1 MVERLNIMFH
11 RKNKRDM
18 SKPSICFV
26 SVQAYPLLG
35 KSNCETVGGAELQQV
50 LLAKELASRGF
61 RISFVVGDY
70 GQKKLEEIDGI
81 TIIKSSQSFISNR
94 NRILRA
100 IPDALSLQRAMNIAN
115 ADIYYQRTAHFYTGQ
130 VAFFCKIKRK
140 KFVFSVGHDSNC
152 DINLLNELN
161 KVIKLMYVYGIKNA
175 DCIVAQSKEQQS
187 LMKENFGKD
196 SVLTK
201 TGHFLPEHRPDK
213 NTPPMILWVGALS
226 KRKKQPELFLKLAKS
241 LPDAKFQ
248 MICAPSQDKG
258 YYQQINELA
267 TRILNLDIVG
277 FVPYPEV
284 NQYFDKASIFVNTS
298 SVEGFPNT
306 FIQAWARYTPVVSL
320 NVDPDEIICKYKLGL
335 HSRTFEQMVEDVKL
349 LLEDE
354 KLREEMGKN
363 GRKYVER
370 EHDIKKIVEEYTKL
384 LEAL

>member
-1 MVERLNIMFH
+1 MP
-11 RKNKRDM
+11 
-18 SKPSICFV
+18 KPSICFV
-26 SVQAYPLLG
+26 SLQAYPLLG
-35 KSNCETVGGAELQQV
+35 KSDCETVGGAELQQV
-50 LLAKELASRGF
+50 LLAKELVSKGF

-70 GQKKLEEIDGI
+70 GQKKLEEVEGI
-81 TIIKSSQSFISNR
+81 AIIKSSQSFVSHR
-94 NRILRA
+94 NRALRSV
-100 IPDALSLQRAMNIAN
+100 PDALSLQRAMNIAN

-130 VAFFCKIKRK
+130 VAFFWKIRRK

-161 KVIKLMYVYGIKNA
+161 KVIKLMYIYGIKNA
-175 DCIVAQSKEQQS
+175 DCIVVQSKEQQD
-187 LMKENFGKD
+187 LMKANFGKD
-196 SVLTK
+196 SVLIK

-213 NTPPMILWVGALS
+213 DTPPVILWAGALS
-226 KRKKQPELFLKLAKS
+226 KRKKQPELFLNLAKS
-241 LPDAKFQ
+241 IPDAKFQ
-248 MICAPSQDKG
+248 MIRSPSQDEK
-258 YYQQINELA
+258 YNQKIDELA
-267 TRILNLDIVG
+267 NEIPNLDLVG

-284 NQYFDKASIFVNTS
+284 NQYFERASIFVNTS

-320 NVDPDEIICKYKLGL
+320 NVDPDEIICEYKLGF

-354 KLREEMGKN
+354 KLREERSIN

-384 LEAL
+384 FENVMEGRWLKCPP

>member
-1 MVERLNIMFH
+1 
-11 RKNKRDM
+11 M

-26 SVQAYPLLG
+26 SLQAYPLLG
-35 KSNCETVGGAELQQV
+35 KSDCETVGGAELQQV
-50 LLAKELASRGF
+50 LLAKELVSEGF

-81 TIIKSSQSFISNR
+81 TIIKSSQSFISHR
-94 NRILRA
+94 NKFLRS
-100 IPDALSLQRAMNIAN
+100 IPDALSLLRAMNIAN

-152 DINLLNELN
+152 DINLLNKLN
-161 KVIKLMYVYGIKNA
+161 KAIKFMYVYGIKNA

-196 SVLTK
+196 SVLIK

-213 NTPPMILWVGALS
+213 DTPPVILWAGALA
-226 KRKKQPELFLKLAKS
+226 KRKKQPDVFLKLAKS
-241 LPDAKFQ
+241 IPDAEFQ
-248 MICAPSQDKG
+248 MICAPSQDKE

-267 TRILNLDIVG
+267 DRIPNLDIVG

-284 NQYFDKASIFVNTS
+284 NQYFERAAIFVNTS

-320 NVDPDEIICKYKLGL
+320 NVDPDEIICKYKLGF

-354 KLREEMGKN
+354 KLMKERGMN

-370 EHDIKKIVEEYTKL
+370 EHDLKKTVEEYIKL
-384 LEAL
+384 FETMMRGDG

>member
-1 MVERLNIMFH
+1 
-11 RKNKRDM
+11 M

-26 SVQAYPLLG
+26 SLQAYPLLG
-35 KSNCETVGGAELQQV
+35 NSDCKTVGGAELQQV

-61 RISFVVGDY
+61 EISFVVGDY
-70 GQKKLEEIDGI
+70 GQKKLEEVNGI
-81 TIIKSSQSFISNR
+81 IIIKSSQSFISHR
-94 NRILRA
+94 NRVLRSV
-100 IPDALSLQRAMNIAN
+100 PDALSLQRAMNIAN

-140 KFVFSVGHDSNC
+140 KFIFSIGHDSNC
-152 DINLLNELN
+152 DINLLNKLN
-161 KVIKLMYVYGIKNA
+161 KAIKFMYVYGIKNA

-196 SVLTK
+196 SVLIK

-213 NTPPMILWVGALS
+213 NTPPTILWVGALS
-226 KRKKQPELFLKLAKS
+226 KGKKQPELFLKLAKS
-241 LPDAKFQ
+241 IPDAKFQ
-248 MICAPSQDKG
+248 MICAPSIDKR

-267 TRILNLDIVG
+267 DRIPNLDIVG

-284 NQYFDKASIFVNTS
+284 NQYFERASIFVNTS

-335 HSRTFEQMVEDVKL
+335 HSRTFKQMVEDVKL

-354 KLREEMGKN
+354 ELREEMGVN

-370 EHDIKKIVEEYTKL
+370 EHDLKKIVEKYIKL
-384 LEAL
+384 FKTMMGGNG